1 MLNNYLRTAFRSLF
15 NNKLYSIINIISL
28 TIGFTCF
35 ILIFLWVEDEYGV
48 GRGKAKGKDV
58 YQLTITHENGI
69 LDPNVPY
76 FLPYAMAEIYPE
88 IINYTRIRRIGNV
101 TNCVFAYQEGDGEPL
116 MFYERNVIM
125 VDTGFFSIFPF
136 PFISGDPKSALLDR
150 NGVVLRREVAE
161 KYFGDADPMGR
172 VLLFNNQLS
181 LRVTGVVDVPSR
193 SVQQPDFILPLR
205 SNMADNYNW
214 RDPSYILLHSATAVN
229 PFKDKISGAMMEL
242 YKAPLPGELILGIL
256 PLSKSYLSF
265 GKMKYI
271 YILSVVAIF
280 ILLVGCINYIILTIG
295 RSTKRIKEIGVRKIT
310 GGQKGQLIVQLLFES
325 VLVTIIAMFL
335 SLIVIEFTLPAFGR
349 FAEKNLSIGYF
360 SRPQIILI
368 FMLVAIFVGILAGF
382 YPALS
387 FTRNSPIATLQTSH
401 IVGSKKSLF
410 MTIAVI
416 IQFSISF
423 LLLTSTLLIMN
434 QLSYMMNR
442 PLGLNIENIVEIP
455 MNSSLGQRFES
466 YKARLSRNPNIL
478 KITAGQSEPFNEDY
492 KTGLSWEGKDPDLVP
507 VIRYSI
513 TLPDYIETFEIEIVE
528 GRSFT
533 NDFTTD
539 ISNYVINEKA
549 IQLLG
554 VDDPIGMR
562 VEFWGMEGEI
572 IGVCKDFHHVSLHR
586 EILPHIFTINPLTYR
601 NLNYI
606 FIKLSGE
613 NIQETLEEIETVTK
627 EFAPQYPF
635 KYNFLDS
642 SVGKLYASDRRLGTI
657 IMMFAF
663 ISLFITCLG
672 IFSLTTFMAERRTK
686 EFGIRKVNGARAI
699 NLLRLINGDIFTW
712 ILISIV
718 ITTPLAYIVMH
729 RWLQNFAF
737 RVSIGFW
744 IFFLTAII
752 ILFIALSTSTG
763 VTVKSAFKNPVDS
776 LRYE

>member
-1 MLNNYLRTAFRSLF
+1 MLSNYLRTTIRNLI
-15 NNKLYSIINIISL
+15 NNKLYSIINIVSL
-28 TIGFTCF
+28 AIGFTCF
-35 ILIFLWVEDEYGV
+35 ILICLWVEDEYSV
-48 GRGKAKGKDV
+48 GRGKANWRDV
-58 YQLTITHENGI
+58 YQLTITHESGI

-88 IINYTRIRRIGNV
+88 IKNYTRIRRIGNIS
-101 TNCVFAYQEGDGEPL
+101 NCVFAYQEGDSEPL
-116 MFYERNVIM
+116 KFYEKNVIM

-136 PFISGDPKSALLDR
+136 SFKYGNGASALLRRD
-150 NGVVLRREVAE
+150 GVILSTDAAE
-161 KYFGDADPMGR
+161 KYFGDNDPTGKF
-172 VLLFNNQLS
+172 LLFNNQLS
-181 LRVTGVVDVPSR
+181 LMVTGVVKIPDK
-193 SVQQPDFILPLR
+193 SVLMPDFIMPLR
-205 SNMADNYNW
+205 SNMADDYNW
-214 RDPSYILLHSATAVN
+214 RDPSYILLHSTTQVN
-229 PFKDKISGAMMEL
+229 PFKVKISGAMMDL
-242 YKAPLPGELILGIL
+242 YKAPLPGELVLGIL

-265 GKMKYI
+265 GRMKYI

-295 RSTKRIKEIGVRKIT
+295 RSTNRIKEIGIRKIT
-310 GGQKGQLIVQLLFES
+310 GGQKGQLIIQLLTQS
-325 VLVTIIAMFL
+325 VVAALIAMFF
-335 SLIVIEFTLPAFGR
+335 SLILIEFTLPAFGR
-349 FAEKNLSIGYF
+349 FAEKDLSIGYF

-368 FMLVAIFVGILAGF
+368 FMLVAIVVGILAGL

-387 FTRNSPIATLQTSH
+387 FTRKSPIATLQSSH
-401 IVGSKKSLF
+401 NLGSKKSLF

-416 IQFSISF
+416 TQFSISF

-434 QLSYMMNR
+434 QLSYIMNQ
-442 PLGLNIENIVEIP
+442 PLGLNIENIIEIP
-455 MNSSLGQRFES
+455 MNNSLGQRFES
-466 YKARLSRNPNIL
+466 YKERLSRNTDIL
-478 KITAGQSEPFNEDY
+478 KITAGQAVPFNEDY
-492 KTGLSWEGKDPDLVP
+492 KTGLGWEGKDPDEVP
-507 VIRYSI
+507 IIRYSV
-513 TLPDYIETFEIEIVE
+513 TLPDYIETFEMEIVK

-562 VEFWGMEGEI
+562 IEFWGMEGEI

-586 EILPHIFTINPLTYR
+586 EILPHVFTINPATYR
-601 NLNYI
+601 NLNHI

-613 NIQETLEEIETVTK
+613 NIQETIEEIETVTK
-627 EFAPQYPF
+627 EFSSQYPF
-635 KYNFLDS
+635 EYNFLDS
-642 SVGKLYASDRRLGTI
+642 GVGKLYASDRRLGTI
-657 IMMFAF
+657 IMIFAF
-663 ISLFITCLG
+663 VSLFITCLG

-686 EFGIRKVNGARAI
+686 EFGIRKVNGARAV
-699 NLLRLINGDIFTW
+699 NLLKLINSDILLW

-752 ILFIALSTSTG
+752 ILIVALSTSTG
-763 VTVKSAFKNPVDS
+763 VTVKTALKNPIDS

>member
-1 MLNNYLRTAFRSLF
+1 MLTNYLRTTIRNLI
-15 NNKLYSIINIISL
+15 NNKLYSSINIISL

-35 ILIFLWVEDEYGV
+35 ILIFLWVEDEYSV
-48 GRGKAKGKDV
+48 GRGKANGKDV
-58 YQLTITHENGI
+58 YQLTLTHENGI

-88 IINYTRIRRIGNV
+88 IKNYTRIRRIGDI
-101 TNCVFAYQEGDGEPL
+101 TNCVLAYQDGDSEPL
-116 MFYERNVIM
+116 MFYEKNVIR

-136 PFISGDPKSALLDR
+136 PFIYGNGASALLRRD
-150 NGVVLRREVAE
+150 GVILSTGAAE
-161 KYFGDADPMGR
+161 KYFGDDDPTDK

-181 LRVTGVVDVPSR
+181 LTVTGVVKIPDKSFL
-193 SVQQPDFILPLR
+193 QPDFILPLR
-205 SNMADNYNW
+205 SNMANDYNW
-214 RDPSYILLHSATAVN
+214 RDPSYILLHNITPVSQ
-229 PFKDKISGAMMEL
+229 FKDKISGAMMDL
-242 YKAPLPGELILGIL
+242 YKAPLPGELVLGIL
-256 PLSKSYLSF
+256 PLSKSHLSF
-265 GKMKYI
+265 GRMKYI

-280 ILLVGCINYIILTIG
+280 ILLVGCINYIILTTG

-310 GGQKGQLIVQLLFES
+310 GGQKSQLVVQLLIES
-325 VLVTIIAMFL
+325 VLAAIIAMFL

-349 FAEKNLSIGYF
+349 FAEKDLSIGYF

-368 FMLVAIFVGILAGF
+368 FILVAIVVGTLAGC

-401 IVGSKKSLF
+401 IIGSKKSLF

-416 IQFSISF
+416 TQFSISF

-434 QLSYMMNR
+434 QLSYMMNQR
-442 PLGLNIENIVEIP
+442 LGFNIKNIIEIP
-455 MNSSLGQRFES
+455 MNGSLGQRFEP
-466 YKARLSRNPNIL
+466 YKARLYRNPNIL
-478 KITAGQSEPFNEDY
+478 KITAGQAVPFDEDY
-492 KTGLSWEGKDPDLVP
+492 KTGLGWEGKDPDEVP

-513 TLPDYIETFEIEIVE
+513 TLPDYIETFEMEIVK

-554 VDDPIGMR
+554 VDDPIGMKID
-562 VEFWGMEGEI
+562 FWGRKGEI

-586 EILPHIFTINPLTYR
+586 EILPHVFTIHPATYR
-601 NLNYI
+601 NINHI

-627 EFAPQYPF
+627 EFAPRYPF
-635 KYNFLDS
+635 KFNFLDS
-642 SVGKLYASDRRLGTI
+642 GVGKLYASDRRLGTL
-657 IMMFAF
+657 IMLFAF
-663 ISLFITCLG
+663 VSLFITCLG

-686 EFGIRKVNGARAI
+686 EFGIRKVNGARAV
-699 NLLRLINGDIFTW
+699 NLLKLINSDIFTW

-718 ITTPLAYIVMH
+718 ITSPLAYIVMH
-729 RWLQNFAF
+729 KWLQNFAF

-744 IFFLTAII
+744 IFLLTAVI

-763 VTVKSAFKNPVDS
+763 VTVKSALKNPVDS
-776 LRYE
+776 LQYE